1 LRCQIR
7 SLDCGPKLPPQQ
19 RPRSI
24 TSVPADYRR
33 PLSLSVDTRLFV
45 NLPDD
50 LDTPVSAGSPS
61 SAMHSLPVSP
71 FIFPMRSHPEPLDTA
86 ITPIAG
92 SPAPFALDA
101 FESPPLG
108 YFLSPGKD

>member
-1 LRCQIR
+1 ME
-7 SLDCGPKLPPQQ
+7 CGPKLPPQQ

-33 PLSLSVDTRLFV
+33 PLSLNVDTRLFV
-45 NLPDD
+45 NLPEDF
-50 LDTPVSAGSPS
+50 DTPISGGSPS

-71 FIFPMRSHPEPLDTA
+71 FIFPIRSHLEQLDTV
-86 ITPIAG
+86 ITPITG

-101 FESPPLG
+101 FESHPLG
-108 YFLSPGKD
+108 YFIPLTRH